1 MENASK
7 ALIMAGGVF
16 ISLLVIG
23 LLVFFFNNL
32 SELQRVEQS
41 TETTQ
46 TIAEFNKQYDVY
58 ERNVYGSELLSL
70 ANKINDYNKREARN
84 KGYSEIELYVTITK
98 DMDKEFFKK
107 GIYTSST
114 LKNEVDKLEQEIKS
128 IGNVSIKS
136 TDIDKPKVSR
146 KVSQLATMRTKDIE
160 ELGFER
166 TDYSEEVTKYNTYK
180 TLLTQIKAQVFK
192 YVDFEYDKNN
202 GRITKMTYKL

>member
-32 SELQRVEQS
+32 SDLQKIEQS

-70 ANKINDYNKREARN
+70 ANKISDYNKREAEN
-84 KGYSEIELYVTITK
+84 KGYSRIELYVTITK
-98 DMDKEFFKK
+98 DMDKDFFNK
-107 GIYTSST
+107 GEYTATTLNNEIY
-114 LKNEVDKLEQEIKS
+114 KLEQEIKS

-136 TDIDKPKVSR
+136 TNIDKPKISR

-160 ELGFER
+160 ELGFVR

-192 YVDFEYDKNN
+192 YVDFEYDKYN
-202 GRITKMTYKL
+202 GRITEMKYKI

>member
-32 SELQRVEQS
+32 SDLQRIEQS
-41 TETTQ
+41 SEETQ

-58 ERNVYGSELLSL
+58 ERDVYGSELLSL
-70 ANKINDYNKREARN
+70 ANKINDYNKREAEN
-84 KGYSEIELYVTITK
+84 KGYEKIELEVQISY
-98 DMDKEFFKK
+98 DMDEDFLNKNIYNATSLSAEVEKLDKK
-107 GIYTSST
+107 I
-114 LKNEVDKLEQEIKS
+114 NE
-128 IGNVSIKS
+128 IGNISIKS
-136 TDIDKPKVSR
+136 STNTRISR

-160 ELGFER
+160 ELGFVR

-192 YVDFEYDKNN
+192 CVDFQYDKYN
-202 GRITKMTYKL
+202 GRITKMKYKI